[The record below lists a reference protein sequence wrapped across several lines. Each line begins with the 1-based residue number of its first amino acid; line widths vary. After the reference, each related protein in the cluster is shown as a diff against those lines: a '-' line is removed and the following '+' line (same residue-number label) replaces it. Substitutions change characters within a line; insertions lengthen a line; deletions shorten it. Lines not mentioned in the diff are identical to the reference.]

1 MQLVRIIIRL
11 NAAIIAVIPLRV
23 VLITDIN
30 GGYQT
35 GERICPAIIRV
46 LYLSTELLIMSRL
59 CSKLCFSEG
68 SSASFISNIK
78 ANLIFWGWSKTWLRT
93 ASLEISWVST
103 IRWCMR
109 HCGPTLNCHTPVPH
123 TQTKTS
129 QLFRQELNYTPV
141 PIISDL
147 IPYCETEIWRNGNY
161 YLNFLCLCPRDF
173 MQK

>member
-1 MQLVRIIIRL
+1 MADIKQGKGFVRQLSS
-11 NAAIIAVIPLRV
+11 
-23 VLITDIN
+23 
-30 GGYQT
+30 
-35 GERICPAIIRV
+35 V

-59 CSKLCFSEG
+59 CSKLCCCEG

-93 ASLEISWVST
+93 ASLEISGVST

-147 IPYCETEIWRNGNY
+147 IPYCESQRSGEMKIIISIFSVCALEISCKNNHCIISAKCRNKIKYGG
-161 YLNFLCLCPRDF
+161 YLELPIE
-173 MQK
+173 